1 MMSNMDGNDEEQ
13 EVFYEDYDTRAEII
27 SQCYYALSSIE
38 FLDPYD
44 KKGQAQKNRIKQ
56 RVLDVL
62 DYYISEIHAEI
73 FDETNED

>member
-1 MMSNMDGNDEEQ
+1 MSNMDGNDEEQ

-27 SQCYYALSSIE
+27 NQCYYALSSIE

-56 RVLDVL
+56 KVLDVL
-62 DYYISEIHAEI
+62 DYYVSEIHAEI
-73 FDETNED
+73 FDENED

>member
-1 MMSNMDGNDEEQ
+1 MMNNMDGNEEQ

-56 RVLDVL
+56 KVLDVL

-73 FDETNED
+73 FDEDED

>member
-1 MMSNMDGNDEEQ
+1 MNNMDGNDEEQ

-27 SQCYYALSSIE
+27 NQCYYALTAIE
-38 FLDPYD
+38 YVDPYD
-44 KKGQAQKNRIKQ
+44 KKGQEQKNRIK
-56 RVLDVL
+56 RKALEVI

>member
-1 MMSNMDGNDEEQ
+1 MNNMDGNEE

-27 SQCYYALSSIE
+27 SQCYSALTAIE
-38 FLDPYD
+38 YVDPYD
-44 KKGQAQKNRIKQ
+44 KKGQEQKNRIKQ

-73 FDETNED
+73 FDEDEN

>member
-1 MMSNMDGNDEEQ
+1 
-13 EVFYEDYDTRAEII
+13 
-27 SQCYYALSSIE
+27 LSSIE

-73 FDETNED
+73 FDEQNED

>member
-1 MMSNMDGNDEEQ
+1 MNNMDGNEQ

-27 SQCYYALSSIE
+27 NQCYSALTAIE
-38 FLDPYD
+38 YVDPYD
-44 KKGQAQKNRIKQ
+44 KKGQEQKNRIKQ

-73 FDETNED
+73 FDEDEN

>member
-1 MMSNMDGNDEEQ
+1 MDGNEE

-27 SQCYYALSSIE
+27 SQCYSALTAIE
-38 FLDPYD
+38 YVDPYD
-44 KKGQAQKNRIKQ
+44 KKGQEQKNRIKQ

-73 FDETNED
+73 FDEDEN